1 MRRRTYGYSDPKQ
14 RIVEGMTRDE
24 VCEHFR
30 SKVLLL
36 ARRVF
41 ERLSPDASVQL
52 EDLVS
57 CGAIGLL
64 EAFDRFEP
72 SRGIKFTTYA
82 EYRIR
87 GAMYDALRTQDT
99 FTRRRRQLA
108 RRVEQSTEE
117 VRKRVDREPTP
128 HEVAEYMG
136 ISLDEYWAAVDRV
149 KPINHVSIDGPSSDE
164 DARPLL
170 EKIMTNPN
178 RNADIQITVAEIKH
192 QLQTAIEQLP
202 ERQRQCVLMYYGKEM
217 SLAEIAAVYGITVSR
232 VSQVLSDSRTKLR
245 KKLMP
250 FIDKADLS
258 MELEA

>member
-1 MRRRTYGYSDPKQ
+1 LRRRTYGYSNPNQ
-14 RIVEGMTRDE
+14 RLVQGMTRTE

-36 ARRVF
+36 ARRVY

-52 EDLVS
+52 EDLLS

-108 RRVEQSTEE
+108 RRVQLSTEE
-117 VRKRVDREPTP
+117 VRRKVDREPTP
-128 HEVAEYMG
+128 KEVASYMG
-136 ISLDEYWAAVDRV
+136 ISLDEYWAAIDRV
-149 KPINHVSIDGPSSDE
+149 KPINHVSIDGTSNEE
-164 DARPLL
+164 DGRPLL

-178 RNADIQITVAEIKH
+178 NNADVQITIAEVKH
-192 QLQTAIEQLP
+192 QLRTAIEQLP
-202 ERQRQCVLMYYGKEM
+202 ERQRQCVMMYYGKEM

-232 VSQVLSDSRTKLR
+232 VSQVLSDSRTRLR
-245 KKLMP
+245 KKLAP
-250 FIDKADLS
+250 FVDKADLS
-258 MELEA
+258 LEIEA